1 MSQRK
6 LFIASCF
13 ALVATSMAF
22 SIRTDIVPQLKG
34 DFGFTDTQMGSLM
47 GPGVWGF
54 AITIVLGGFLVDT
67 LGMKR
72 LLSLAFLGHVTG
84 IALTILATS
93 FTSLYYATL
102 IIGLANGLVE
112 AVANPL
118 VATLYPESKT
128 KHLNMLHAWWPGGL
142 IIGGLS
148 GYAITKGMGLDV
160 VGAGSAALSLGWKIK
175 VGLILIPTLIYGYL
189 ISSEKFPQTERVA
202 RGVSYGDMF
211 REAFRP
217 LFVLF
222 VVLMMMTAATELG
235 PDQWVGNLVQN
246 LVGIQ
251 GVLLLV
257 YTAGIMFILRQF
269 FAGAIIK
276 AISPLGMLTMAS
288 LLSAIGL
295 FWLSNSASAAMVFAA
310 ATIFGFGKTFFWP
323 TMLGVVSERFPKG
336 GALLL
341 AILGG
346 AGMFSAGKLMVT
358 AMGTVQDHYAVQLIA
373 PEVRPLVIS
382 HGGLDEKKIATIT
395 NPSVLSEVEKA
406 KHYSAMMTY
415 QWVAVLPAILTV
427 IFGIL
432 FLYFRA
438 QGGYAAVQLP
448 ERKSALGIRASPK
461 PV

>member
-1 MSQRK
+1 MNQRK

-13 ALVATSMAF
+13 ALIATAMAF
-22 SIRTDIVPQLKG
+22 SIRTDIIPQLKG
-34 DFGFTDTQMGSLM
+34 DFGFTDTEMGSLM

-67 LGMKR
+67 LGMKT
-72 LLSLAFLGHVTG
+72 LLGLAFFGHIGG
-84 IALTILATS
+84 IALTIFSTTFS
-93 FTSLYYATL
+93 QLYYATL
-102 IIGLANGLVE
+102 LIGLANGLVE

-118 VATLYPESKT
+118 VATIFPDSKT
-128 KHLNMLHAWWPGGL
+128 KHLNMLHAWWPGGMIL
-142 IIGGLS
+142 GGLL
-148 GYAITKGMGLDV
+148 GYAITKGMHLDV
-160 VGAGSAALSLGWKIK
+160 AGVSTAAMSMGWKIK

-189 ISSEKFPQTERVA
+189 IFGEKFPQTERVA
-202 RGVSYGDMF
+202 QGVSYGEMF
-211 REAFRP
+211 QEAFRP

-269 FAGAIIK
+269 FAGALIK
-276 AISPLGMLTMAS
+276 ALSPLGMLTLAS

-295 FWLSNSASAAMVFAA
+295 VWLSSSTSAMMVFAA

-341 AILGG
+341 ALLGG

-358 AMGTVQDHYAVQLIA
+358 AMGTVQDHYAVESLSPQVRELVA
-373 PEVRPLVIS
+373 P
-382 HGGLDEKKIATIT
+382 HGGIDEKRTATISD
-395 NPSVLSEVEKA
+395 PRVIREVETA
-406 KHYSAMMTY
+406 RHYSAMMTY
-415 QWVAVLPAILTV
+415 KWVAVLPALLTL

-438 QGGYAAVQLP
+438 QGGYEAIRLT
-448 ERKSALGIRASPK
+448 ERHPATSGRGSPR
-461 PV
+461 PI

>member
-1 MSQRK
+1 MNQRK
-6 LFIASCF
+6 LFVASCF

-54 AITIVLGGFLVDT
+54 AITIVLGGFLVDS

-72 LLSLAFLGHVTG
+72 LLSLAFLGHLTG
-84 IALTILATS
+84 IALTIFS
-93 FTSLYYATL
+93 RNFTSLYYATL

-112 AVANPL
+112 AVTNPL
-118 VATLYPESKT
+118 VATIYPDSKT
-128 KHLNMLHAWWPGGL
+128 KHLNQLHAWWPGGL
-142 IIGGLS
+142 ILGGLL

-160 VGAGSAALSLGWKIK
+160 IGISSAALSFGWKIK

-189 ISSEKFPQTERVA
+189 ISGEKFPETERVA

-211 REAFRP
+211 KEAFRP
-217 LFVLF
+217 LFLLF

-257 YTAGIMFILRQF
+257 YTAGIMFVLRQF

-276 AISPLGMLTMAS
+276 AISPLGMLTMAA
-288 LLSAIGL
+288 LLSTIGL
-295 FWLSNSASAAMVFAA
+295 FWLSSSTTATMVFAA

-323 TMLGVVSERFPKG
+323 TMLGVVAERFPKG

-358 AMGTVQDHYAVQLIA
+358 AMGSVQDHYAVHVLS
-373 PEVRPLVIS
+373 PELQPLVVS
-382 HGGLDEKKIATIT
+382 NGGLDEKKIAMI
-395 NPSVLSEVEKA
+395 NDPVVRSEIESA

-415 QWVAVLPAILTV
+415 KWVAVLPALLTL

-438 QGGYAAVQLP
+438 RGGYEAVRLTDKAP
-448 ERKSALGIRASPK
+448 SMSPRGVPR